1 MGEYD
6 ISTSRD
12 CVDTGGDLDC
22 SDSPVDFSIVQ
33 KIVHENYD
41 PFSVNQAN
49 DIALL
54 RVDRPVQY
62 TGIYFLFINF
72 IYISHVVLR
81 NGKNTIGM
89 NMLLLG

>member
-6 ISTSRD
+6 TSTTRD
-12 CVDTGGDLDC
+12 CVDTGGELDC
-22 SDSPVDFSIVQ
+22 ADSPVDFNVVQ

-54 RVDRPVQY
+54 RLDRPVQY
-62 TGIYFLFINF
+62 TGIYFCL
-72 IYISHVVLR
+72 
-81 NGKNTIGM
+81 
-89 NMLLLG
+89 

>member
-6 ISTSRD
+6 TSTTRD

-22 SDSPVDFSIVQ
+22 SDSPVDFNIVQ

-54 RVDRPVQY
+54 RLDRPVQY
-62 TGIYFLFINF
+62 TGIYFCLL
-72 IYISHVVLR
+72 VLHKSCGVKKCKIWT
-81 NGKNTIGM
+81 N
-89 NMLLLG
+89 LV